1 MRNSRRCLLA
11 FVWSMGVSVA
21 AASAATPGASDS
33 GGVPLAGAAH
43 QAMLWVVRHG
53 DHRGRPFVI
62 VDKRQA
68 HIHVFEPSGA
78 RVGATP
84 VLIGLTAGDRDAVP
98 NFGDR
103 SVASLTANER
113 TTPAGRFD
121 SEPGRND
128 KGEAIVWFDYDAALA
143 IHRLRPAPAHE
154 RRPQR
159 MASTDATER
168 RITYGCV
175 VVPVAFYLDV
185 IAPTLGRQRG
195 VVYVLPEQGTLEA
208 MLRGAEVALRTP

>member
-1 MRNSRRCLLA
+1 MRNSRRSLLA
-11 FVWSMGVSVA
+11 FVWGMVVSVA

-33 GGVPLAGAAH
+33 SVVPLAGAAQ
-43 QAMLWVVRHG
+43 QAMLWVVRQG
-53 DHRGRPFVI
+53 DHRGRPFAI
-62 VDKRQA
+62 VDKKRAQ
-68 HIHVFEPSGA
+68 IHVFEPSGA
-78 RVGATP
+78 MVGATP

-98 NFGDR
+98 NFGNR
-103 SVASLTANER
+103 SVASLAAHER

-121 SEPGRND
+121 SEPGHND

-159 MASTDATER
+159 MASAEAAER

-175 VVPVAFYLDV
+175 VVPVAFYQDV
-185 IAPTLGRQRG
+185 IAPTLGRRRG
-195 VVYVLPEQGTLEA
+195 VVYVLPEQGSLEA
-208 MLRGAEVALRTP
+208 MLRGAEVALSAP

>member
-1 MRNSRRCLLA
+1 MRNSRRSLLA
-11 FVWSMGVSVA
+11 FVWSMVVSVA

-33 GGVPLAGAAH
+33 GGMPLAGAAQ

-53 DHRGRPFVI
+53 DHRGRPFAI

-78 RVGATP
+78 RVGATQ
-84 VLIGLTAGDRDAVP
+84 VLIGLAPGDRDAVP

-103 SVASLTANER
+103 SVASLAAHER

-121 SEPGRND
+121 SEPGHND

-159 MASTDATER
+159 MASTDAAER

-175 VVPVAFYLDV
+175 VVPVAFYEDV
-185 IAPTLGRQRG
+185 IAPTLGRHRG
-195 VVYVLPEQGTLEA
+195 VVYVLPEHGTLEA
-208 MLRGAEVALRTP
+208 MLRGADVALRAP

>member
-1 MRNSRRCLLA
+1 MRNSRRSLLA
-11 FVWSMGVSVA
+11 FVWGMVVSVA

-33 GGVPLAGAAH
+33 GGVPLAGAAQ
-43 QAMLWVVRHG
+43 QAMLWVVRQG
-53 DHRGRPFVI
+53 DHRGRPFAI
-62 VDKRQA
+62 VDKKRAQL
-68 HIHVFEPSGA
+68 HVFEPSGA
-78 RVGATP
+78 MVGATQ

-98 NFGDR
+98 NFGNR
-103 SVASLTANER
+103 SVASLAAHER

-121 SEPGRND
+121 SEPGHND

-159 MASTDATER
+159 MASADAAER

-175 VVPVAFYLDV
+175 VVPVAFYQDV
-185 IAPTLGRQRG
+185 IAPTLGRRRG
-195 VVYVLPEQGTLEA
+195 VVYVLPEQGSLEA
-208 MLRGAEVALRTP
+208 MLRGAEVALRAP